1 MPCFSVSA
9 GKTFKSKSKKAT
21 GNAAMGTASQT
32 IRPSELRDECEAMVL
47 ALPELERLERYE
59 RRAWSRRR
67 RAMEQ
72 FIAIKCLRDFE
83 ASRS

>member
-1 MPCFSVSA
+1 
-9 GKTFKSKSKKAT
+9 
-21 GNAAMGTASQT
+21 
-32 IRPSELRDECEAMVL
+32 MVL
-47 ALPELERLERYE
+47 ALPELKRLERYD

-67 RAMEQ
+67 RAMER